1 MGTICLDGLLI
12 QGPIHFKSISELCF
26 TVKGNDHGNLII
38 RGFLNEE
45 SGDTEIYKDL
55 EGQPLG
61 VYSVLDGGSP
71 IFVGRIKQMFVHQT
85 NRQYVAEAHVVTFSS
100 ELDKKRK
107 SRSFQ
112 NPDMTYA
119 DLIRSVLQDTP
130 NAAAVCSV
138 GEDTPIGRPIFQYKE
153 TDWEFIKRMASELN
167 TKIFPVREVPSAQI
181 YIGLEERTTGC
192 DFSNSEYIQKVD
204 RQFYRLGGVQAGLYK
219 ADFLCYRVKDT
230 RNLSIGST
238 VLWRGAPIYICE
250 VSANLIDGEL
260 IFTYLLGQKGMAA
273 EKPYKNKKMIGLSLN
288 GTVKSTSQE
297 QVQILLDI
305 DNGKDTG
312 SYPFPWRPESGNIMY
327 CMPKVGT
334 RASLFLQNGDG
345 SSAIA
350 LTSPRENGES
360 CAAMSDPSMR
370 CFTTEHGKQLFLYPE
385 SMGVIAGAP
394 DAPDQ
399 INLDQLNHLLMESAK
414 AFQMTAQLNI
424 RITAPIIKLQTPQNI
439 EAVRSAGITAKMS
452 LIVPKGTASG
462 NPPTGGDSTTV
473 TLENQFNLKGS
484 AEVLWGTEF
493 HTYPPFNDAP
503 NEFDMGGWI
512 FNMVFGAIL
521 TVACVAT
528 AIAFPVVAPFFIG
541 AAIGAAVAT
550 AAISVADNYSG
561 NVRNPFDAAKV
572 VLTGA
577 VVGAAVAGIP
587 YVPAGFQAIGKA
599 IADFAASTFI
609 IPPLL
614 PGLAGASGG
623 AGMLGGVAI
632 SGQAILEGG
641 ALITGVTAGNA
652 LWGIMKSV
660 GGSENGNHSD
670 TQKADAKSD
679 SDETYTGG
687 RTQEELD
694 DLARDPS
701 HGNKITEQ
709 GIKEREVG
717 LQLEERGDLG
727 HIVRD
732 TQADKGAEFIDQ
744 VTGKYWDIKS
754 FESYPNGITSPR
766 KGAFTVENAMKKI
779 LREIGNGHKV
789 IVDTRNLIAEHVAQ
803 LQQAIDAAGISGEIL
818 WFP

>member
-1 MGTICLDGLLI
+1 MGTICLDSLLL
-12 QGPIHFKSISELCF
+12 QGPIQFKSISKLSF
-26 TVKGNDHGNLII
+26 SIKGNEHGHLFVT
-38 RGFLNEE
+38 GFLEE
-45 SGDTEIYKDL
+45 DSGSSAVYKDL
-55 EGQPLG
+55 EGQPFG
-61 VYSVLDGGSP
+61 IYSTMGGLSP
-71 IFVGRIKQMFVHQT
+71 IFIGVIKRLFVHQI
-85 NRQYVAEAHVVTFSS
+85 NRQYLAEAHVVTLSTK
-100 ELDKKRK
+100 LDEKKK

-119 DLIRSVLQDTP
+119 ELIRTVLQDTP
-130 NAAAVCSV
+130 NAAAICSA
-138 GEDTPIGRPIFQYKE
+138 GEDITIGRPIFQYKE
-153 TDWEFIKRMASELN
+153 TDWEFIKRIASELN
-167 TKIFPVREVPSAQI
+167 MKVFPARETPVPQI
-181 YIGLEERTTGC
+181 TVGLEGRATDL

-204 RQFYRLGGVQAGLYK
+204 RQFYRLGGEQAGLYK
-219 ADFLCYRVKDT
+219 PDFLCYQVKET
-230 RNLSIGST
+230 KNLSIGSS
-238 VLWRGAPIYICE
+238 VLWEGAPIYICE
-250 VSANLIDGEL
+250 VSGEFVDGEL
-260 IFTYLLGQKGMAA
+260 IFTYILGRKGLVA
-273 EKPYKNKKMIGLSLN
+273 EKTYQNRKMIGLSLV
-288 GTVKSTSQE
+288 GTVKNTSQE
-297 QVQILLDI
+297 RVVLALDI
-305 DNGKDTG
+305 DDGKDTG
-312 SYPFPWRPESGNIMY
+312 GYPFPWRPESGNIMY

-414 AFQMTAQLNI
+414 AFQMTSQLNI

-512 FNMVFGAIL
+512 FNMVWGAIL

-550 AAISVADNYSG
+550 VAISVADNYSG

-572 VLTGA
+572 ILTGA

-587 YVPAGFQAIGKA
+587 YIPAGFQAIGKA

-614 PGLAGASGG
+614 PGLAGVSGG
-623 AGMLGGVAI
+623 AGILGGIAI

-641 ALITGVTAGNA
+641 ALITGVAAGNA

-660 GGSENGNHSD
+660 GGGENGNHSD

-744 VTGKYWDIKS
+744 TTGKYWDVKS

-789 IVDTRNLIAEHVAQ
+789 IVDTRNLVAEHIAQ